1 MNYNFIRPD
10 LIVGSCLQ
18 VFFFF
23 FFGNL
28 VQFCQIKFGHLTFYQ
43 KKKMFGH
50 ITSLIFYANFQTPE
64 DVDKLRRIGVK
75 TIFCLQQDPDL
86 EYP

>member
-18 VFFFF
+18 
-23 FFGNL
+23 
-28 VQFCQIKFGHLTFYQ
+28 
-43 KKKMFGH
+43 
-50 ITSLIFYANFQTPE
+50 TPE
-64 DVDKLRRIGVK
+64 DVDKLQKIGVK

-86 EYP
+86 EYPKKNCP